1 MKKLTLLALAAMTMA
16 PATSFAESWTKEV
29 TNSSEFKDAFNLI
42 GSGMEGDTYEIVC
55 NWNAGTLVNVGK
67 LKPTMTKGKLVIRS
81 NETDFDNM
89 PHSLPTPSR

>member
-42 GSGMEGDTYEIVC
+42 GSGMEGDTY
-55 NWNAGTLVNVGK
+55 
-67 LKPTMTKGKLVIRS
+67 
-81 NETDFDNM
+81 
-89 PHSLPTPSR
+89 